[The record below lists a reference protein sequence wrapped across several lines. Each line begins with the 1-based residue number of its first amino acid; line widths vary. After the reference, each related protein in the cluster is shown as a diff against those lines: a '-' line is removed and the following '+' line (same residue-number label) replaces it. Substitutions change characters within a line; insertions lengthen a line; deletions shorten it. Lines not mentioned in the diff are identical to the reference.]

1 MKSIRLNE
9 TKLYNEIIALY
20 EEAKKD
26 KSKEEVFKNS
36 FSILDLIIKDKISKG
51 WEYLEIRE
59 YLYDFIETMPKTYRV
74 PTDIYPVADNKLKR
88 ALELKEIDRY
98 NSDFVDI
105 NEVVIYKQE
114 IEYIKSVN
122 DKKVEKLL
130 FILLVYLKAM
140 NEGSKIVYKE
150 RFKKYDTIR
159 NFNGKLVDNL
169 HFDAGIKIV
178 GETLKID
185 FIVEVLNKK
194 FECIDVETGE
204 LVEKY
209 YLDSTDRELELK
221 LNYVFEK
228 GEVCATI
235 TDFQT
240 EGENKLVEIFN
251 EVFGYKCSEC
261 GAVVSVR
268 GGICG
273 TCRRKIEA
281 QKRKAE
287 QKKKEAKKKS
297 VLGVGVGKKKN
308 KK

>member
-26 KSKEEVFKNS
+26 KSKEEQFKNS
-36 FSILDLIIKDKISKG
+36 FSILDLIIKDKITRG
-51 WEYLEIRE
+51 WGYLEIRE
-59 YLYDFIETMPKTYRV
+59 YLYDFIETMPKTYRI

-88 ALELKEIDRY
+88 ALELKEVDRY

-105 NEVVIYKQE
+105 SEVVIYKQE

-159 NFNGKLVDNL
+159 NFGGKLVDNL
-169 HFDAGIKIV
+169 LFDAGIKIV

-204 LVEKY
+204 LIEKY
-209 YLDSTDRELELK
+209 YLDSTDRELEVK
-221 LNYVFEK
+221 LNYMFEQ
-228 GEVCATI
+228 GDVGVVI

-240 EGENKLVEIFN
+240 EGENKLIDVFSEI
-251 EVFGYKCSEC
+251 FGYKCSEC
-261 GAVVSVR
+261 GTVVNIR
-268 GGICG
+268 GGMCNK
-273 TCRRKIEA
+273 C
-281 QKRKAE
+281 KRKLEAEKRKVE
-287 QKKKEAKKKS
+287 QKKKEAKKKNI
-297 VLGVGVGKKKN
+297 LGVGLGKKK
-308 KK
+308 K

>member
-9 TKLYNEIIALY
+9 TKFYNEIIALY

-26 KSKEEVFKNS
+26 KSKEEPFKNS
-36 FSILDLIIKDKISKG
+36 FSILDLIIKDKISRG
-51 WEYLEIRE
+51 WEYLQIRE

-74 PTDIYPVADNKLKR
+74 PTDIYPVADNKLKK

-105 NEVVIYKQE
+105 SEVVIYKQE

-122 DKKVEKLL
+122 DKKIEKLL
-130 FILLVYLKAM
+130 FVMLVYLKAM

-159 NFNGKLVDNL
+159 NFGGKAVDNL
-169 HFDAGIKIV
+169 LFDAGIKIT
-178 GETLKID
+178 GESPKID

-194 FECIDVETGE
+194 FGYINVETGE

-221 LNYVFEK
+221 LNYVFEQ
-228 GEVCATI
+228 GEVATTI
-235 TDFQT
+235 TNFQT
-240 EGENKLVEIFN
+240 EGENKLVDVFN
-251 EVFGYKCSEC
+251 KVFGYKCSEC
-261 GAVVSVR
+261 GAVISIR
-268 GGICG
+268 GGMCNA
-273 TCRRKIEA
+273 CRRKIEA

-287 QKKKEAKKKS
+287 KKAKETKKKNI
-297 VLGVGVGKKKN
+297 LGVGLGKKKR
-308 KK
+308 

>member
-26 KSKEEVFKNS
+26 KSKEEQFKNS
-36 FSILDLIIKDKISKG
+36 FSILDLIIKDKITRG
-51 WEYLEIRE
+51 WGYLEIRE
-59 YLYDFIETMPKTYRV
+59 YLYDFIETMPKTYRI

-88 ALELKEIDRY
+88 ALELKEVDRY

-105 NEVVIYKQE
+105 SEVVIYKQE

-130 FILLVYLKAM
+130 FIMLIYLKAM

-159 NFNGKLVDNL
+159 NFGGKLVDNL
-169 HFDAGIKIV
+169 LFDAGIKIN
-178 GETLKID
+178 GEINKID
-185 FIVEVLNKK
+185 VIVEVLNKK
-194 FECIDVETGE
+194 FGCIDIETGE
-204 LVEKY
+204 VIQKY
-209 YLDSTDRELELK
+209 YLDATDRELEVK
-221 LNYVFEK
+221 LNYVFEE
-228 GEVCATI
+228 GEVSVVVTN
-235 TDFQT
+235 FQT
-240 EGENKLVEIFN
+240 EGENRLIEIFN
-251 EVFGYKCSEC
+251 EVFGYKCTEC
-261 GAVVSVR
+261 GAVVGIR
-268 GGICG
+268 GSICNK
-273 TCRRKIEA
+273 CKRKLEA
-281 QKRKAE
+281 EKRKAE

>member
-9 TKLYNEIIALY
+9 TKLYNEIITLY

-26 KSKEEVFKNS
+26 KSKEEPFKNS

-51 WEYLEIRE
+51 WGYLEIRE

-159 NFNGKLVDNL
+159 SFNGKLVDNL
-169 HFDAGIKIV
+169 LFDAGIKIT
-178 GETLKID
+178 GETPKID
-185 FIVEVLNKK
+185 FIVQILNKK
-194 FECIDVETGE
+194 FEYINVETGE

-209 YLDSTDRELELK
+209 YLDATDRELELK
-221 LNYVFEK
+221 LNYVFEE
-228 GEVCATI
+228 GEVGI
-235 TDFQT
+235 VLKDFQT
-240 EGENKLVEIFN
+240 EGENELINVFN

-261 GAVVSVR
+261 GTVVGIRGSV
-268 GGICG
+268 CNK
-273 TCRRKIEA
+273 C
-281 QKRKAE
+281 KRKLEAEKRKVE

-297 VLGVGVGKKKN
+297 VLGVGVGKKKS